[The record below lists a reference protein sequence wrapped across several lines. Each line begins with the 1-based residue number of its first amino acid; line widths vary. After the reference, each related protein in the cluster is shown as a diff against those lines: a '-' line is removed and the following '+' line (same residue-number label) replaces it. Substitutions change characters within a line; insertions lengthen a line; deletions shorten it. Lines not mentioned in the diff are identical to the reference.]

1 MNPKTRNAII
11 ALIIIIALST
21 GIKVAIKID
30 EKINTEEYNLI
41 IRVESDQKFT
51 SADFKIYFDGELK
64 EEWKMNSDYYYEFTY
79 LYQVDKRDPVR
90 TMIITAT
97 MTSHG
102 IPERTANDMITL
114 GNAKNIQLKIVV

>member
-21 GIKVAIKID
+21 AIKLAIKVD

-41 IRVESDQKFT
+41 IRVESDQEFT
-51 SADFKIYFDGELK
+51 SADFKLYFDGELK

-79 LYQVDKRDPVR
+79 LYQMDKRDPVK

-102 IPERTANDMITL
+102 IPERTTNDMITFD
-114 GNAKNIQLKIVV
+114 NAKNIQLKIVV